1 MTPSYFAISYDDPG
15 VITRL
20 KNEQEIQDQEWTRL
34 VDDGEADVFRVA
46 LVNATP
52 QVRRMLVET
61 TDDDRLV
68 IADWE
73 LIV

>member
-1 MTPSYFAISYDDPG
+1 MPPKYFAIDYNNPG
-15 VITRL
+15 VIARL
-20 KNEQEIQDQEWTRL
+20 KDEKEIQDDEWTRQ
-34 VDDGEADVFRVA
+34 VDDGEADVFRVS

-52 QVRRMLVET
+52 EVRRMLVET